1 MATRNNPPLVLM
13 CSTPVSGHIIPMLAI
28 AKQLVVQGY
37 TTCFVSSSAYRQQIE
52 KTGALFVP
60 VQGYGDFYDLR
71 ARDLDPQWPTPLIS
85 LEGPAHFCHDLVHI
99 FCKSLPS
106 QHHAL
111 QVALRMLTEK
121 DPDRPVILMTESL
134 NFGALPLMLG
144 ASGNIRPQG
153 FIAVGLNPVML
164 SSADH
169 PPFGPGSPPD
179 SSPEGRERNKR
190 ENQKQ
195 KQTFAL
201 AQQAFCQA
209 LESVGAKAPET
220 FLLDA
225 LYTLPDRF
233 VQMCTPRV
241 EYLRSDA
248 PQTLRFA
255 GGYPRVPPREDH
267 WQPPTWWNEVTTDNG
282 TKKTIFVC
290 QGTVAT
296 DLNQLAIPTMS
307 AFAER
312 SDVTVVL
319 AIGRKGARL
328 SAGTLI
334 PTNARVVD
342 YIPYDQ
348 LLPHCDVFVTTG
360 GYGAFQRALYHGCP
374 LVIAGTTEEK
384 PETAARAEW
393 AGVAVNLRTSN
404 PSIGQLREAVDR
416 VLSNQE
422 YKAAASKIQAEI
434 AGCDPVRVITET
446 IEELAG
452 QNGRGI

>member
-1 MATRNNPPLVLM
+1 
-13 CSTPVSGHIIPMLAI
+13 
-28 AKQLVVQGY
+28 
-37 TTCFVSSSAYRQQIE
+37 
-52 KTGALFVP
+52 
-60 VQGYGDFYDLR
+60 
-71 ARDLDPQWPTPLIS
+71 
-85 LEGPAHFCHDLVHI
+85 
-99 FCKSLPS
+99 
-106 QHHAL
+106 
-111 QVALRMLTEK
+111 MLTEK
-121 DPDRPVILMTESL
+121 HPGRPIILITESL
-134 NFGALPLMLG
+134 NFGALPLILG
-144 ASGNIRPQG
+144 ASGIRPQG

-179 SSPEGRERNKR
+179 SSPAGRERNKR
-190 ENQKQ
+190 ENQRQ

-201 AQQAFCQA
+201 AQQAFGQA

-225 LYTLPDRF
+225 LYTLPGRF
-233 VQMCTPRV
+233 VQMCTPSV
-241 EYLRSDA
+241 EYPRSNA

-255 GGYPRVPPREDH
+255 GGYPRPPREN
-267 WQPPTWWNEVTTDNG
+267 QTVERPPWWNEVTTHK
-282 TKKTIFVC
+282 TKSTIFVC

-296 DLNQLAIPTMS
+296 DLNQLAFPTMS

-319 AIGRKGARL
+319 ALGRRGARL
-328 SAGTLI
+328 SAGTRI
-334 PTNARVVD
+334 PTNARVAD

-404 PSIGQLREAVDR
+404 PSIGQLREAVDQI
-416 VLSNQE
+416 LSNKE
-422 YKAAASKIQAEI
+422 YKAVASKIQAEI
-434 AGCDPVRVITET
+434 AGCDPLGVITEA

-452 QNGRGI
+452 QKEGFSNWE